1 MSGQTGPKQTAVY
14 ITGLPD
20 DVTIDELNQ
29 HFSKVGII
37 MDDMFSG
44 GPRIKLY
51 EDEEGKLKGDA
62 LVVYLCEPSVQLARE
77 ILDESQLRPGIVV
90 RVLPASF
97 NKQPSDVEAKTDTSE
112 RESKQRRV
120 DKETWKKQMQEMK
133 KKIAWDADKEEH
145 VLGNEE
151 EKSAA
156 HKARQN
162 KLAKVVVLRHMFT
175 KAELEEDPAVILD
188 IKEDLLLEAEKFG
201 PVTSVYLFEQ
211 SDDGRCA
218 VKFKS
223 GDSAAKCVAIFD
235 GRYFGGQRIKAEIY
249 DGSFRLRETKN
260 RDAEAQ
266 AEEERLIKF
275 SEWLEQ
281 DSHDEQE

>member
-1 MSGQTGPKQTAVY
+1 MSAQTGPKQTAVY
-14 ITGLPD
+14 VTGLPD

-29 HFSKVGII
+29 HFCKVGVI
-37 MDDMFSG
+37 MDDMFTG

-62 LVVYLCEPSVQLARE
+62 LVVFLCEPSVQLARE
-77 ILDESQLRPGIVV
+77 ILDESQLRPGIVI

-97 NKQPSDVEAKTDTSE
+97 NKQPVEAEPKTDANE
-112 RESKQRRV
+112 PEAKQRKV
-120 DKETWKKQMQEMK
+120 DKDTWKRQMNEMK
-133 KKIAWDADKEEH
+133 KKISWDADEEEH
-145 VLGNEE
+145 VLGNDE
-151 EKSAA
+151 EKSLAL
-156 HKARQN
+156 KARQN
-162 KLAKVVVLRHMFT
+162 KLSKVVVLRHMFT
-175 KAELEEDPAVILD
+175 KEELEEDPAAVLD

-211 SDDGRCA
+211 SEDGRCA

-223 GDSAAKCVAIFD
+223 SDSAAKCVAIFD

-260 RDAEAQ
+260 RTAEAQ
-266 AEEERLIKF
+266 AEEERLNKF

-281 DSHDEQE
+281 DSQDEQ